1 MKYEALAE
9 EVINARDSQELL
21 ETENPCSIVV
31 SKAPS
36 EETVGASSTNRNSI
50 VSTSSI
56 DSTRS
61 DNTETDVA
69 KNIEYGTSIF
79 YVNWDE

>member
-9 EVINARDSQELL
+9 EVINARDSQNIL
-21 ETENPCSIVV
+21 EVESPCSIVV
-31 SKAPS
+31 TS
-36 EETVGASSTNRNSI
+36 EETVGASSNNRNSI
-50 VSTSSI
+50 VSNSSV

-69 KNIEYGTSIF
+69 KNIEYGSSIF

>member
-9 EVINARDSQELL
+9 EVINARDSQNIL
-21 ETENPCSIVV
+21 EVESPCSIVV
-31 SKAPS
+31 TS
-36 EETVGASSTNRNSI
+36 EETVGASSNNRNSI
-50 VSTSSI
+50 VSNSSV

-61 DNTETDVA
+61 DNTEADVA
-69 KNIEYGTSIF
+69 KNIEYGSSIF